1 MHSISDQLRI
11 AVKWCLSFT
20 RSDWGFHDY
29 PIRVRRNPVP
39 DAAIGWSAQIL
50 NWFGPI
56 GLGPDPA
63 AALAELEKNFNQIRL
78 ARTASGEHLPRPGV
92 SQPIQLAPATRVT
105 RNPGL
110 LKDFLRRVLG
120 FGRDDPVFVSDM
132 SSLFDF
138 GSDEEVERYRH
149 LIQYFYGVET
159 SDLTNANLAD
169 ILEHIEQH
177 QEGLSS

>member
-63 AALAELEKNFNQIRL
+63 AALADLEKNFNHIRL
-78 ARTASGEHLPRPGV
+78 ARAASGERLPRPGV
-92 SQPIQLAPATRVT
+92 WEPIQIAPSTRVT
-105 RNPGL
+105 RNPEL
-110 LKDFLRRVLG
+110 LQDFLRRVLG
-120 FGRDDPVFVSDM
+120 VGRDDLVFVSDM
-132 SSLFDF
+132 SSLFHYGGDK
-138 GSDEEVERYRH
+138 EVERYRH